1 MSISWIAVRN
11 RLIYT
16 IPEFHL
22 KTCVFRPI
30 NIIISLNRKN
40 YVIITNVRQIM
51 NYLIIAFIRLIIM
64 HENLL

>member
-11 RLIYT
+11 QLIYT
-16 IPEFHL
+16 TPEFHL
-22 KTCVFRPI
+22 KTGVFRPI

-51 NYLIIAFIRLIIM
+51 NYLIIAIIRLIIM
-64 HENLL
+64 HENLP